1 MNRMLGR
8 RPGLLHPQTDSAAEA
23 RQGPWTAEVGVS
35 QLPCPGEVVS
45 GDRAIIQRF
54 AEVLHVAVV
63 DVAGHGR
70 RASQLAD
77 ELEAHLRT
85 LGDLPVASWLY
96 AAHEHLIGS
105 QGAVAAVLR
114 LDLSRGIGEIA
125 AVGNVRSAWYGRL
138 SKHHEPNAGL
148 LGVTMPRVQS
158 QPLRWTGTQV
168 FALAS
173 DGIRSEGW
181 TAMQREWPNVDCET
195 LARRTTRLYQRRH
208 DDATTVCVRVVQALP
223 AEPIGESDAGG

>member
-8 RPGLLHPQTDSAAEA
+8 RPGLMHALAVSREEG
-23 RQGPWTAEVGVS
+23 RQGPWTAEIGVS

-70 RASQLAD
+70 RASHVAD
-77 ELEAHLRT
+77 ELEAQLRA

-96 AAHEHLIGS
+96 AAHERLLGS

-125 AVGNVRSAWYGRL
+125 AVGNVRSAWFGQL

-148 LGVTMPRVQS
+148 LGVAMPRVQS

-181 TAMQREWPNVDCET
+181 TAMQREWPNVDCDT

-208 DDATTVCVRVVQALP
+208 DDATTVCVRVVKAPP
-223 AEPIGESDAGG
+223 AEPQGESDAGG